1 MRESIPVEYRYEQL
15 AAKIAE
21 LIHRGTLRPGERIPS
36 VRRISRQE
44 GVSVSTA
51 LQAYFLLE
59 DRGLIEARPQSGF
72 YVRLQQR
79 RLPPE
84 PKIMFPPQ
92 AATRV
97 GVGELVFSIL
107 KAGRDPGIVP
117 LGMASVSPELFPTA
131 KLHRVLASV
140 ARRAGD
146 RANRYDLA
154 PGYSELRHQI
164 ARRSLDWG
172 CSLSGDDVVVT
183 NGCTEALNLCLRAVT
198 SPGDVVAVESPTYFV
213 LLQILEALQLKALEI
228 PTDPREGVC
237 LNELEAALD
246 RRKVK
251 ACLFMTNF
259 HNPLGSCMPDEKK
272 SRVVEIL
279 ARREIPLIEDDIYGD
294 IFFGPSRPKVAKAFD
309 RRGLVLLC
317 SSFSKTLAPGH
328 RVGWTA
334 PGRFRDQV
342 ERLKNI
348 NTAGNALL
356 PQMMI
361 AEFLKNGGYDHYL
374 RGIRKA
380 FAQQVHITTQ
390 AIGKYFPEGT
400 KVTRPT
406 GGIVLWVEL
415 PVAVD
420 ALDLYQ
426 KALEKNISVA
436 PGPVFSASQGYRNF
450 IRINCGVRWSDRIE
464 EALIFL
470 GRLAVELANRG

>member
-1 MRESIPVEYRYEQL
+1 
-15 AAKIAE
+15 
-21 LIHRGTLRPGERIPS
+21 

-79 RLPPE
+79 KLPPE
-84 PKIMFPPQ
+84 PKILFPPL

-97 GVGELVFSIL
+97 GVGELVFNIL
-107 KAGRDPGIVP
+107 KSARDPKIVP
-117 LGMASVSPELFPTA
+117 LGMAAVSPELFPTA
-131 KLHRVLASV
+131 KLHRVMASV

-146 RANRYDLA
+146 RANQYELA
-154 PGYSELRHQI
+154 PGHAELRHQI
-164 ARRSLDWG
+164 ARRSLDRG
-172 CSLSGDDVVVT
+172 CSLSSDEIVVT
-183 NGCTEALNLCLRAVT
+183 NGCTEALNLCLRAVAE
-198 SPGDVVAVESPTYFV
+198 PGDVIAVESPTYFV
-213 LLQILEALQLKALEI
+213 MLQILEALQIKALEI
-228 PTDPREGVC
+228 PTYPREGVC

-259 HNPLGSCMPDEKK
+259 HNPLGSCMPDDKK
-272 SRVVEIL
+272 KRLVEIL
-279 ARREIPLIEDDIYGD
+279 AEREIPLIEDDIYGD
-294 IFFGPSRPKVAKAFD
+294 VFYGPSRPKVAKAFD
-309 RRGLVLLC
+309 KKGLVLLC

-334 PGRFRDQV
+334 AGKFYDWV

-348 NTAGNALL
+348 STCGNALL

-374 RGIRKA
+374 RNIRKS
-380 FAQQVHITTQ
+380 FAQQVQITSQ

-400 KVTRPT
+400 KVTRPG
-406 GGIVLWVEL
+406 GGIVLWVEF
-415 PVAVD
+415 PERVD
-420 ALDLYQ
+420 SLELYQ
-426 KALEKNISVA
+426 RAMERNISVA
-436 PGPVFSASQGYRNF
+436 PGPAFSASQGYRNC
-450 IRINCGVRWSDRIE
+450 IRVNCGVRWSDRIE
-464 EALIFL
+464 EALIVL
-470 GRLAVELANRG
+470 GRLATELASQPKAFGVTMKSRMRR